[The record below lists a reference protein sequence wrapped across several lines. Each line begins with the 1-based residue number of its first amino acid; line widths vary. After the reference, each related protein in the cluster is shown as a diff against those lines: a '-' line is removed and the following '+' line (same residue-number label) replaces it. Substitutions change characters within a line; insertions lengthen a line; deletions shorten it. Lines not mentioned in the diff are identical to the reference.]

1 MQKRHV
7 EMKIGGEIYSLR
19 TDESDEEIRKLENVM
34 NDKFNEIKGR
44 NPGLSNEK
52 LLLLLALEIGR
63 ENIEIREEVLA
74 FVNKYEK
81 KITDY
86 SILKKET

>member
-7 EMKIGGEIYSLR
+7 EIKIGGEIYPLR
-19 TDESDEEIRKLENVM
+19 TDESDEELRKLENVI

-86 SILKKET
+86 SILKNES